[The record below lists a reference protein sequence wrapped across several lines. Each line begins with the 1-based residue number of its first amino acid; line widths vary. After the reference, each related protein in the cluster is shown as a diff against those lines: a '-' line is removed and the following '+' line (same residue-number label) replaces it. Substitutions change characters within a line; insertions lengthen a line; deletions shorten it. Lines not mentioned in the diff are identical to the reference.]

1 MSRER
6 RMKGIFGSILV
17 FIVTAAFTLS
27 LGGCELFPSAS
38 DDDDSSDSENGTSPT
53 DRPDIPAP
61 VSYLAEVPLRSAEL
75 VVATVPLDN
84 FSPRVTVAKNEEG
97 NQIATSTAGERVE
110 LYINGNPAPGPMFQG
125 QPTLPV
131 TEDPQLQLVRYWQ
144 RLGPVE
150 RYSGATT
157 TTIERSVTRGSE
169 TTRTESFAYTVGVS
183 TTVSADFLFGS
194 VSTTISAEFGSEY
207 EESTTISESVTNSET
222 YSVTA
227 EQDEN
232 LEFAVWQ
239 LVDEYRVVT
248 QHGGDWVTYSDP
260 AYEFLEDDLAPL
272 PAATNE
278 IREIS
283 YRFPNVPR

>member
-6 RMKGIFGSILV
+6 RMKGIFSSLLAFIL
-17 FIVTAAFTLS
+17 AAALTLS
-27 LGGCELFPSAS
+27 VGGCELFPSGS
-38 DDDDSSDSENGTSPT
+38 DDDDSSGSDNGTSPT

-75 VVATVPLDN
+75 VVATVPLDA
-84 FSPRVTVAKNEEG
+84 FSPSVIVARDDEG
-97 NQIATSTAGERVE
+97 NQVATSTVGERVE
-110 LYINGNPAPGPMFQG
+110 LYINGNPAPSPTFQG

-131 TEDPQLQLVRYWQ
+131 TEDPRLQLVRYWQ

-157 TTIERSVTRGSE
+157 TTIERSVTYGSE
-169 TTRTESFAYTVGVS
+169 TTQTESFAYTVGVS

-207 EESTTISESVTNSET
+207 EESTTISESET
-222 YSVTA
+222 TTESYSVSA
-227 EQDEN
+227 DQDEN
-232 LEFAVWQ
+232 LVFAVWQ
-239 LVDEYRVVT
+239 LVDEYRIVR
-248 QHGGDWVTYSDP
+248 QEGGEWVTYSDP
-260 AYEFLEDDLAPL
+260 AYEFLEADLAPL